1 MRNED
6 RIRLRHMLDAARD
19 ALSFAEET
27 TRENLDTDRK
37 LVMAVVKCVE
47 FIGEAA
53 DRVSP
58 EAQAEVPELP
68 WRDIIDM
75 RHRLVHAYY
84 DINLD
89 IVWSTLREDLPP
101 LVEMLRRALHE
112 A

>member
-6 RIRLRHMLDAARD
+6 RIRLRHMLDATRD

-47 FIGEAA
+47 IIGEAA

-68 WRDIIDM
+68 WRDMIDM

-101 LVEMLRRALHE
+101 LVEILQRALHE